1 MKLTL
6 EGETPEGFSLKLADL
21 VAKSEYFK
29 NGNFEFTLSKDIMG
43 QSTAMTVQNLSVSY
57 DKGTQKIPILQKI
70 TLQIPK

>member
-29 NGNFEFTLSKDIMG
+29 NGNFEFTNYGVKSPLDYGVKSPLDSFG
-43 QSTAMTVQNLSVSY
+43 
-57 DKGTQKIPILQKI
+57 
-70 TLQIPK
+70 